1 MNAHATITPQSF
13 DANHYTM
20 KLVELKDKIK
30 ALDDAHDEVLKPYK
44 ALQDKL
50 EGLLL
55 GHLREINAQNIS
67 TTFGTVS
74 QLHLKSASIE
84 DGTAFMDYVI
94 QNEAW
99 DLLDRKANKK
109 AVEDFIKSNNSPP
122 PGVKF
127 SDALKLGL
135 RRK

>member
-1 MNAHATITPQSF
+1 MNAHATITTQPF
-13 DANHYTM
+13 DAAHYTS

-44 ALQDKL
+44 EAQDKL
-50 EGLLL
+50 ERLLL
-55 GHLREINAQNIS
+55 GHLCEINAQNIS
-67 TTFGTVS
+67 TAYGTVS
-74 QLHLKSASIE
+74 QLHFKSASIE

-94 QNEAW
+94 ENQAW

-109 AVEDFIKSNNSPP
+109 AVEDFIKSNNSLP